1 MQKIKKRKGAWD
13 IYKTA
18 ICKDHHASFR
28 NHGYDEDKKNASSS
42 FSEKSAEIA
51 AGLLGKKAPAFS
63 GTANET
69 RLMDLEKRMESLE
82 NQQTDLQGSIRLSF
96 SSLLSLKTDMEFKI
110 HENSEEVRKEISAMG
125 SLIQGMKQTEIKQ
138 EARIHAL
145 ESASA
150 RLVSASLDHGS
161 LPQAGKKDVP
171 PSSANKK
178 QAAPQPERR
187 SLRSGK
193 VPVTKTHLMCGSGGE
208 TSSASESEEEE
219 EEETDTEI
227 DNHSSTKED
236 TLEELLLSDPWN
248 NNADETESP
257 LKDITIITEHNNTI
271 NNDDNNHNND
281 IQNHHDD
288 GDNNEGQQGNC
299 DGMHNTLH
307 QVIIGL
313 RSQTYTQHHVLDS
326 MVIEL
331 RDVADLD
338 YPAESRTVDVPTR
351 QAMILKLI
359 TCFYQTVCVISME
372 TGMPCEQI
380 YGNPELLQ
388 QVTVRVQ
395 AML

>member
-1 MQKIKKRKGAWD
+1 MQIIKKRKGAWD

-18 ICKDHHASFR
+18 ICKDHHASFHD
-28 NHGYDEDKKNASSS
+28 HGYDEDKKDASSS
-42 FSEKSAEIA
+42 FLEKSAEIA

-69 RLMDLEKRMESLE
+69 RLMDLEKRMENLE
-82 NQQTDLQGSIRLSF
+82 NQQTDLQGSIQLSF
-96 SSLLSLKTDMEFKI
+96 SSLSSLKTEMEFKI
-110 HENSEEVRKEISAMG
+110 QGISEEVRKEISAMG
-125 SLIQGMKQTEIKQ
+125 SLIQGMKQTEMKQ
-138 EARIHAL
+138 EARIQAL
-145 ESASA
+145 ESA
-150 RLVSASLDHGS
+150 SASLDHGS

-178 QAAPQPERR
+178 QAAPQSERR
-187 SLRSGK
+187 NLRSGK
-193 VPVTKTHLMCGSGGE
+193 VPVTKTHLMCGSGEE

-219 EEETDTEI
+219 EEEEEENDTEM

-236 TLEELLLSDPWN
+236 TLEELFLSDPWN

-257 LKDITIITEHNNTI
+257 PKGIMIITEHDNTI
-271 NNDDNNHNND
+271 NNTNNNHDHD

-288 GDNNEGQQGNC
+288 GDDNDVQQENC

-338 YPAESRTVDVPTR
+338 YPSESPTVDVPTR

-372 TGMPCEQI
+372 TGRPCEQI

-388 QVTVRVQ
+388 QVTMRVQ
-395 AML
+395 AMV